1 MQDTPDNPPR
11 PSSGSMTQY
20 LIVTLSYW
28 GFTLSDGAL
37 RILVLFHFFSLGY
50 SPFTLALLFLLYEA
64 AGIVANLG
72 GGWMATRFGITRML
86 VLGMVVQITG
96 LLLLSFLDPS
106 IGALASVLWVLAAQG
121 IAGLAK
127 DITKT
132 ASKSAIKVV
141 SVEGD
146 DRLFRWGAWFTGSK
160 NAMKGLGFFLGGV
173 MLTGIGFQNG
183 LWLMAGL
190 LAVIA
195 VLISLSLPG
204 HLGVGTASRSVRE
217 LFSKTP
223 AVNMLAL
230 ARVFLFG
237 ARDIWFVVGL
247 PVFLYANGWGFWQ
260 VGGFLALWTIGYG
273 VIQGLAPELVAASRR
288 LIGHP
293 ALAAMVWAGGLMLV
307 PVAIV
312 LAMPMGPAVTVL
324 VTGLM
329 VFGFAFAVN
338 SSLHSYLIVAFAGSK
353 KAAEDI
359 GFYYAANAAGRLVGT
374 FLSGLLYQFGG
385 IEACLIGSALFLLI
399 TTIGVARL
407 PAPQE

>member
-146 DRLFRWGAWFTGSK
+146 DRLFRWVAWFTGSK
-160 NAMKGLGFFLGGV
+160 NAMKGFGFFLGGV
-173 MLTGIGFQNG
+173 MLTGIGFQHG

-273 VIQGLAPELVAASRR
+273 IIQGLAPELVAASRR